1 MDLMKKKRELE
12 KELFKDVKKLKKLQQ
27 ISVLVNDESLKTFWE
42 KYDRAIVDNLVNF
55 FEKYLEEKEL
65 IKDFKEWKKRN
76 LEDKNDK

>member
-12 KELFKDVKKLKKLQQ
+12 REIFKDVKKLKKLQQ
-27 ISVLVNDESLKTFWE
+27 ISVLVNDKSLKTFWE

>member
-12 KELFKDVKKLKKLQQ
+12 REIFKDVKKLKKLQQ